1 MNHELLPGSIGEATV
16 QVTAGNTAEA
26 YGSGLLPVFSTP
38 AMIALMEEAAVNCTG
53 KYLEEGT
60 TTVGT
65 ALNVRHL
72 AATPMGLGV
81 RARAELTEVSGR
93 RLTFHVEAYDDREM
107 IGEGT
112 HERFIIQSDKFMTK
126 VQTKR

>member
-1 MNHELLPGSIGEATV
+1 MNYELSAGLIGEAAV
-16 QVTAGNTAEA
+16 QVTASNTAEA

-53 KYLEEGT
+53 RYLEEGVS
-60 TTVGT
+60 TVGT

-72 AATPMGLGV
+72 AATPVGLGV

-93 RLTFHVEAYDDREM
+93 RLTFRVEAFDDREM

-112 HERFIIQSDKFMTK
+112 HERFVIQSDKFMTK
-126 VQTKR
+126 VQAKR